1 MTEERQY
8 ATIEE
13 LTAPAEM
20 PEDDVYLPVSGR
32 WVRVRGLT
40 RAEAHRMNKI
50 DGAHETERFALARG
64 LVAPKMNEAQVEAWL
79 NAALAGDLNPAAEMI
94 QTLSGMADDADKQ
107 AVRDFE
113 SGAVDE
119 FRVLP
124 SDQAGPDGSGATSN
138 GKQ

>member
-1 MTEERQY
+1 MTEERKY
-8 ATIEE
+8 ATVEE
-13 LTAPAEM
+13 LTAPQDM
-20 PEDDVYLPVSGR
+20 PEDDVFLPVSGR

-40 RAEAHRMNKI
+40 RAEAHKMNKI
-50 DGAHETERFALARG
+50 EGAHETERFALARG
-64 LVAPKMNEAQVEAWL
+64 LVIPKLNEPQVEAWL

-94 QTLSGMADDADKQ
+94 QTLSGMDDGSEKQ

-124 SDQAGPDGSGATSN
+124 SEQVGADGGGATAN
-138 GKQ
+138 AEQ